1 MAKAQRTKAVEIPT
15 EVKKAVAKRDSIDG
29 WCCCVYCG
37 KPTPPANPLAFS
49 NAHFIPRSHGGLG
62 IEENIWTGC
71 VECHRDYDQSPIR
84 YLLRERLIRHF
95 RSKYPEW
102 DKTELTYRKG
112 M

>member
-1 MAKAQRTKAVEIPT
+1 MMKRTKALAITPA
-15 EVKKAVAKRDSIDG
+15 VKQRVRERDNG
-29 WCCCVYCG
+29 MCVLCG
-37 KPTPPANPLAFS
+37 RPGDPVC
-49 NAHFIPRSHGGLG
+49 HFISRAQGGLG

-84 YLLRERLIRHF
+84 YLLRERLVRHF